1 MVTGLTVDD
10 VNDPMFVSDVKGAVA
25 SVLNLSIDDV
35 SDVAVQTDGL
45 KLRYRSLERQVGSDG
60 SERINVCNSG
70 GLETVRNRDHG
81 RQLSEVIM
89 QYTISTTYGRSEE
102 LKSMVHTAADSGL
115 LISSLAT
122 RGVHITSITNVKIYE
137 NSPASIPA
145 QSPILETAQE
155 GKFRVR
161 FFSLYLQLV
170 FIRTHSQLILF
181 LIRMRSDLLG
191 TTAST
196 PISSS
201 INIDSP
207 EVIGGAAGCAVLLGL
222 IAAATFLC
230 IKKKR

>member
-10 VNDPMFVSDVKGAVA
+10 VNDPMFVSHIKGAVA

-60 SERINVCNSG
+60 SDRINVCNNG
-70 GLETVRNRDHG
+70 GLETVINEDHG

-115 LISSLAT
+115 LITSLAT

-161 FFSLYLQLV
+161 FFLFTCNLFLYAL
-170 FIRTHSQLILF
+170 THSLF
-181 LIRMRSDLLG
+181 FFSFVCVR
-191 TTAST
+191 T
-196 PISSS
+196 
-201 INIDSP
+201 
-207 EVIGGAAGCAVLLGL
+207 
-222 IAAATFLC
+222 
-230 IKKKR
+230 